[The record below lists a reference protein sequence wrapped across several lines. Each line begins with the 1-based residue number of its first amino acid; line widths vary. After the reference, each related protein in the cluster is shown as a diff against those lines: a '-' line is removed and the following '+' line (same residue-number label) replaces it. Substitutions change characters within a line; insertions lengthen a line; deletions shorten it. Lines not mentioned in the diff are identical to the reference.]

1 MYYTF
6 ELTELTPEEQ
16 AEAKRISNDF
26 FLRED
31 ELLKK
36 RESAFNAGKDTSK
49 IDAELSELMS
59 NDPYRLFLEKAEQ
72 RHFSLFNGN
81 TAAIYDDAIERLPKL
96 IKRNYK
102 GLLVFIKSQD
112 AQNVINE
119 DKIDDLLSVDAM
131 MGRVK
136 YSLTM
141 HLEALRKDNERYKRL
156 LMEIQAQVKD
166 YKANYDVETAEDPA
180 QLSNDIIP
188 AFYGSVLSRQTM
200 PSFHGKT
207 SDAFFGITSSLIK
220 NNVDPIANGK
230 SKFDIHGVHFEIE
243 KAPVSWGLNE
253 KMLFLVIRSQLTENN
268 PSQVQP
274 VKNTSVSIPLKA
286 YGEFRGIHVTADKMD
301 TEEEQAKENKRV
313 STNLK
318 NLRRAVRA
326 NLDNMQILKF
336 KGPNGT
342 GAASTIIPDYV
353 VSNDYITV
361 NLRQEFADA
370 IVKEAIEYI
379 PISIGKI
386 PNKNQNS
393 DNILALALKLL
404 ERNTNFNNYRRRDVD
419 PEILSVKTLI
429 GTMKITTYKDL
440 EKRND
445 TRHWQREIKDKLDD
459 ALDMLHNIG
468 FLGEYSYCKA
478 KGAELTDA
486 EYNEMLIAGYQ
497 AYEAL
502 NVKFSIKDTVVFM
515 DQLEAWKEKTDKKVK
530 ENKKKAAKRDKK

>member
-1 MYYTF
+1 MYYTYDF
-6 ELTELTPEEQ
+6 SELTKEEQ
-16 AEAKRISNDF
+16 AEHNRLWDNTEALTQELSKKI
-26 FLRED
+26 LEAREAGED
-31 ELLKK
+31 TGKLEAELL
-36 RESAFNAGKDTSK
+36 
-49 IDAELSELMS
+49 ELSYNNPS
-59 NDPYRLFLEKAEQ
+59 TKYLERVEQ
-72 RHFSLFNGN
+72 RRFALLNGN
-81 TAAIYDDAIERLPKL
+81 LSAIYDDAIARIPKI
-96 IKRNYK
+96 IKKNYK
-102 GLLVFIKSQD
+102 GLLAFVKSQEV
-112 AQNVINE
+112 QNNLKQE
-119 DKIDDLLSVDAM
+119 DVEALFTPDAM

-166 YKANYDVETAEDPA
+166 YKANYDVEIAEDPA
-180 QLSNDIIP
+180 QITNGIIP

-230 SKFDIHGVHFEIE
+230 SKFNIHGVQFEIE

-404 ERNTNFNNYRRRDVD
+404 ERNTNFNNYRRHDVD
-419 PEILSVKTLI
+419 PEILSVKTLLS
-429 GTMKITTYKDL
+429 TMKITTYKDL

-459 ALDMLHNIG
+459 ALDMLHSIG

-486 EYNEMLIAGYQ
+486 EYNEMLTAGYQ

-530 ENKKKAAKRDKK
+530 ENKKKAAKKDKK